1 MATFAH
7 PLSLDPPHHL
17 HLHPDLPTFP
27 SLYHLEPPSHCITFP
42 PNPTPLSSSVAPLEL
57 PALIPPEDA
66 FAHLPHLPP
75 QLPLLLP
82 GDPGAGAGG
91 VLQPLAKENLD

>member
-1 MATFAH
+1 MFTMAADT
-7 PLSLDPPHHL
+7 
-17 HLHPDLPTFP
+17 LPIHNAMQYNAMWSGT
-27 SLYHLEPPSHCITFP
+27 
-42 PNPTPLSSSVAPLEL
+42 PTQPFYSSSLAPLEFL
-57 PALIPPEDA
+57 ALIPPEDA

-82 GDPGAGAGG
+82 GDPGAGG